1 MKYRFFIP
9 LVVVAALI
17 FISCATE
24 TADVIQPTAIENIHF
39 LPANIMLGTANIM
52 LGNLDGR
59 VPAEPMEDVASDQ
72 VLLKQANPNPGI
84 APIQSSPHGKTYSAW
99 AADWWKWALETEA
112 SENPLIDLT
121 GENCGVN
128 QSDSVWFLAGSLVGP
143 VTRECTVPSGRPL
156 FFPLINAFYGAFLND
171 PPATRIPEFIR
182 AQVTCI
188 EDAVFPLVEIDGVA
202 VANPEQYLEKSV
214 IFHVQLP
221 ENNIFGV
228 GANVIPDLRLSPSA
242 DEGFYLVV
250 PPLTPGDHTIKWQAS
265 SADCGSSQNITYNLT
280 VE

>member
-1 MKYRFFIP
+1 MKYGFFIP
-9 LVVVAALI
+9 LIVVVALI
-17 FISCATE
+17 FIGCATE

-39 LPANIMLGTANIM
+39 LPANIM

-72 VLLKQANPNPGI
+72 VLLKTNPGI
-84 APIQSSPHGKTYSAW
+84 ASTRSEL
-99 AADWWKWALETEA
+99 AADWWKWGLETQA
-112 SENPLIDLT
+112 DVNPLIDLT
-121 GENCGVN
+121 GEHCNEN
-128 QSDSVWFLAGSLVGP
+128 QPDDVWFLAGSLVGP
-143 VTRECTVPSGRPL
+143 VTRECTVPEGRPL

-171 PPATRIPEFIR
+171 PPATRTPEFIR

-228 GANVIPDLRLSPSA
+228 GANVIPDLRLSPSV
-242 DEGFYLVV
+242 DQGFYLVIDN
-250 PPLTPGDHTIKWQAS
+250 LTPGAHTIQWQAS
-265 SADCGSSQNITYNLT
+265 SANCGFGQDITYNLT

>member
-72 VLLKQANPNPGI
+72 VLLKQTNPGI
-84 APIQSSPHGKTYSAW
+84 APIQSSPYGQTYSAW
-99 AADWWKWALETEA
+99 AADWWTWALEAPA
-112 SENPLIDLT
+112 SAHPLLDAT

-128 QSDSVWFLAGSLVGP
+128 QSGQVWFLAGSFVGP
-143 VTRECTVPSGRPL
+143 VTRKCTVPAGQAL

-182 AQVTCI
+182 AQVKCI

-202 VANPEQYLEKSV
+202 VVNPEQYLEKSV

-228 GANVIPDLRLSPSA
+228 GANVIPDLRLSPSV
-242 DEGFYLVV
+242 DQGFYLVV
-250 PPLTPGDHTIKWQAS
+250 PPLTPGAHTIKWQAS
-265 SADCGSSQNITYNLT
+265 SANCGFGQDITYNLT
-280 VE
+280 VVE